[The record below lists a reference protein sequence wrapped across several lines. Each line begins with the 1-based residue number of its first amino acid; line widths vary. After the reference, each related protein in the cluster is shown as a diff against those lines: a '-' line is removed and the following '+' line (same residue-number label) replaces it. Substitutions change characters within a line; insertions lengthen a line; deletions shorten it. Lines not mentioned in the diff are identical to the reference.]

1 MEENFKFYSKSEIKK
16 ILKQKE
22 RLVYVD
28 DGIDEI
34 IVKYKDLPELIV
46 DASEKNGMRDLKVYA
61 YPAQSMNPL
70 LTTLGMFLDKCDP
83 NVRKDII
90 ERLVELQ
97 TGAKVKKYK
106 IMEEN
111 VVEEARKE
119 LLKEKSKK
127 DRER

>member
-34 IVKYKDLPELIV
+34 IVKYKDLSELIV

-83 NVRKDII
+83 NVRK
-90 ERLVELQ
+90 
-97 TGAKVKKYK
+97 T
-106 IMEEN
+106 
-111 VVEEARKE
+111 
-119 LLKEKSKK
+119 LLK
-127 DRER
+127 D

>member
-1 MEENFKFYSKSEIKK
+1 MEEDFKFYSKAEIKK

-28 DGIDEI
+28 DGMDEI

-70 LTTLGMFLDKCDP
+70 LTTFGMFLDKCDP
-83 NVRKDII
+83 SVRKDII

-97 TGAKVKKYK
+97 TGAKVRKYK
-106 IMEEN
+106 IMDEN

-119 LLKEKSKK
+119 LLKERRKK